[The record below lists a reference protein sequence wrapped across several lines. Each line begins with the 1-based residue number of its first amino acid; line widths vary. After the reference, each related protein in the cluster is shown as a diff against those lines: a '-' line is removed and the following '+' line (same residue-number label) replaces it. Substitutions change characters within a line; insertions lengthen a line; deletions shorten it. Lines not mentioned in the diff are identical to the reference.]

1 MTTETVMPEEQ
12 LIRQATDA
20 LINNLGI
27 MEATRFLAM
36 KNQSRIESV
45 ERHRLWQSALD
56 KGAFFDDV
64 FGKRGSGLAFCFSG
78 KQFRGQ
84 FT

>member
-45 ERHRLWQSALD
+45 ERHRLWQSGLD
-56 KGAFFDDV
+56 KEEFFNEV
-64 FGKRGSGLAFCFSG
+64 FTK
-78 KQFRGQ
+78 KK
-84 FT
+84 T

>member
-27 MEATRFLAM
+27 MEATRFLTI
-36 KNQSRIESV
+36 NRQSRLESV
-45 ERHRLWQSALD
+45 DRHRLWQSGLD
-56 KGAFFDDV
+56 KEKFFDEV
-64 FGKRGSGLAFCFSG
+64 FTTK
-78 KQFRGQ
+78 
-84 FT
+84 